1 MQLNRFVNR
10 EARQHHHDAEENCG
24 SVSEALQAVVKI
36 LGRRS
41 LSNAHVVR
49 EHRERIRSIAR
60 GEEYAAA
67 PFTAR
72 TEIDQIENPVE
83 DEEPGDREM
92 PVARAGEPSA
102 KSHPRWRR
110 DILKRIPAI
119 LSAAR
124 AERWIRGENLQTAA
138 GHD

>member
-1 MQLNRFVNR
+1 
-10 EARQHHHDAEENCG
+10 
-24 SVSEALQAVVKI
+24 
-36 LGRRS
+36 
-41 LSNAHVVR
+41 
-49 EHRERIRSIAR
+49 AR

-72 TEIDQIENPVE
+72 TKIDQIEDPVE

-92 PVARAGEPSA
+92 PMTRAGEPST
-102 KSHPRWRR
+102 KSHPRRRR

-119 LSAAR
+119 LSAAW

-138 GHD
+138 GHDHEQRNRNPVREANRRGLGGPSR